1 VTELNLENNK
11 IGKKGVKF
19 LAQALR
25 INNRLK
31 ILRLGHNHLNEEGI
45 NELQEALSENDTL

>member
-1 VTELNLENNK
+1 MTELNLENNK